1 MHERSA
7 VAIRSRTSLEDRP
20 VKELVSDL
28 GKDMGLLIR
37 QEMQLA
43 KAEITEKVSNVTQG
57 AATIGAGAFVAY
69 AGVLALAAALVL
81 LAITIGITPWLAAA
95 LVAVLLLIIG
105 YGTIQSG
112 RRKMT
117 AGPAPLQRTKQTS
130 KETVQHL
137 KEQLR

>member
-7 VAIRSRTSLEDRP
+7 VAIHSRTSLEDRP

-43 KAEITEKVSNVTQG
+43 KAEITEKVSNVTKG
-57 AATIGAGAFVAY
+57 AATIGVGAFVVY

-105 YGTIQSG
+105 YSAIQSG
-112 RRKMT
+112 
-117 AGPAPLQRTKQTS
+117 
-130 KETVQHL
+130 
-137 KEQLR
+137 

>member
-1 MHERSA
+1 MREHNA
-7 VAIRSRTSLEDRP
+7 VAIHSRTSLEDRP
-20 VKELVSDL
+20 VKQLVSDL

-43 KAEITEKVSNVTQG
+43 KAEITEKVANVTKG
-57 AATIGAGAFVAY
+57 AAKIGLGAFIAY
-69 AGVLALAAALVL
+69 AGVLALTASIVL
-81 LAITIGITPWLAAA
+81 GAITVGMTPWLAAA

-105 YGTIQSG
+105 YGAIRSG
-112 RRKMT
+112 RRSMT